1 MDWMTNWIFELLY
14 SLQKTICYI
23 IDFIREIFY
32 TLSGLNKVNI
42 DGEQTD
48 LLTHFITV
56 DTVRTAFFYIFLIAT
71 ILLVIFTLV
80 AIIRSE
86 YANGENKKSKALIL
100 GKSFQSFA
108 LFLMVPF
115 ILIAGIALTNAI
127 MGAINTSMNPY
138 ALSVGGNSTIG
149 GQILITSGA
158 NAYIGPEAERI
169 SIEQMFLTG
178 QLDYFDMG
186 VVSQYYNLRSLD
198 FLIGIFGSIVIMV
211 MFVMSAVTFIQ
222 RIFDIVLLYMV
233 APVSV
238 STIPVDDG
246 NRFRIWRD
254 MTISKVLSA
263 YGIIL
268 SMNLFF
274 IIIPQLN
281 NIIFFNDGFKD
292 GIVKILFLIGGAF
305 AVTKSNLVIA
315 QLTGNTAGQNETQQL
330 IRNMQTGGNIAKAT
344 FGAGATAIGAI
355 LGGRRFV
362 DTKKS
367 TRSFSK
373 GIKNSALTPTSK
385 PYLNKNAEPSKLAK
399 YGGGATRLA
408 TMPIGMIKD
417 FATGGLIG
425 LSTNFIPRVKN
436 IKQGDSIF
444 NHAQGKPED
453 KKEQVKNA
461 NNTEANKG

>member
-1 MDWMTNWIFELLY
+1 
-14 SLQKTICYI
+14 
-23 IDFIREIFY
+23 
-32 TLSGLNKVNI
+32 
-42 DGEQTD
+42 
-48 LLTHFITV
+48 
-56 DTVRTAFFYIFLIAT
+56 
-71 ILLVIFTLV
+71 
-80 AIIRSE
+80 
-86 YANGENKKSKALIL
+86 
-100 GKSFQSFA
+100 
-108 LFLMVPF
+108 
-115 ILIAGIALTNAI
+115 
-127 MGAINTSMNPY
+127 
-138 ALSVGGNSTIG
+138 
-149 GQILITSGA
+149 
-158 NAYIGPEAERI
+158 
-169 SIEQMFLTG
+169 
-178 QLDYFDMG
+178 
-186 VVSQYYNLRSLD
+186 
-198 FLIGIFGSIVIMV
+198 MV

-281 NIIFFNDGFKD
+281 NIMFFNDAFKD

-330 IRNMQTGGNIAKAT
+330 MRNMQTGGNIAKAT
-344 FGAGATAIGAI
+344 LGVGATAVGAI

-373 GIKNSALTPTSK
+373 GIKSSALTPTSK
-385 PYLNKNAEPSKLAK
+385 PYLNRNAEPSKLTK

-425 LSTNFIPRVKN
+425 LSTNFVPRLKN

-453 KKEQVKNA
+453 IKEQVKNA
-461 NNTEANKG
+461 NNTETNKS

>member
-1 MDWMTNWIFELLY
+1 MDWLTNWIFELLY
-14 SLQKTICYI
+14 SFQKTICYI
-23 IDFIREIFY
+23 IDFVREIFY
-32 TLSGLNKVNI
+32 TLSGIQKVNI
-42 DGEQTD
+42 DGEPTD
-48 LLTHFITV
+48 LLTHFIIS

-71 ILLVIFTLV
+71 ILLVVFTLI

-86 YANGENKKSKALIL
+86 YANGENKKSKAMIL

-115 ILIAGIALTNAI
+115 ILIAGITLTNAI

-138 ALSVGGNSTIG
+138 ALSVGGNTTIG
-149 GQILITSGA
+149 GQILVTSGT
-158 NAYIGPEAERI
+158 NAYIGPEAERL

-178 QLDYFDMG
+178 QLDYFDIG

-254 MTISKVLSA
+254 MTISKVLGA

-281 NIIFFNDGFKD
+281 SIMFFNDAFKD

-330 IRNMQTGGNIAKAT
+330 MRNMQTGGNIAKAT
-344 FGAGATAIGAI
+344 LGAGATAVGA
-355 LGGRRFV
+355 LFGGKRFV

-367 TRSFSK
+367 TRSFTK
-373 GIKNSALTPTSK
+373 GMKDSIYSPTSK
-385 PYLNKNAEPSKLAK
+385 PYLNKNNEPSKLAK
-399 YGGGATRLA
+399 YGGGVGRIA

-417 FATGGLIG
+417 FANGGLIG
-425 LSTNFIPRVKN
+425 MTQNFIPRLKN
-436 IKQGDSIF
+436 IKQGDNFF
-444 NHAQGKPED
+444 NHAQGKPD
-453 KKEQVKNA
+453 NKKEPIKNE
-461 NNTEANKG
+461 NNT